1 MYCIMENEELEMRNE
16 EFLYAVLCNAFILNN
31 KRFLKK
37 NKSALST
44 QHSTFNT
51 DLSEVLR

>member
-1 MYCIMENEELEMRNE
+1 MYCIMENEELEMRND
-16 EFLYAVLCNAFILNN
+16 EFLYALLCNAFILNN